1 MLSNTHFLTDFQKL
15 KCRRKMRTRAKS
27 FVLWKKWVTKWLRC
41 LKSPQK
47 LLRAFWQRSRHPIKN
62 VWSKT
67 FRKWGDVLL
76 CQISGFYLNVYYL
89 LSNSLL
95 KIVFCT
101 CMYVCMYVSLY
112 LSIYKSIYLY
122 TSLSIYLSIFLSKAY

>member
-1 MLSNTHFLTDFQKL
+1 MILKSPETIHFLTDFQKL
-15 KCRRKMRTRAKS
+15 NCCRKMRTRAKS
-27 FVLWKKWVTKWLRC
+27 FILWKKWVTKWLRC

-47 LLRAFWQRSRHPIKN
+47 LLGAFWQRSRHPIKKRK
-62 VWSKT
+62 SKT

-76 CQISGFYLNVYYL
+76 CQISGFYLHVYYL

-95 KIVFCT
+95 KIVFVP
-101 CMYVCMYVSLY
+101 VCMYVSLY

-122 TSLSIYLSIFLSKAY
+122 TSLSIFLSKAY